1 MFPACVLLKCC
12 WQLIIR
18 GLHQGC
24 FCVVNSLQ
32 RCMCH
37 TSQEDGPQVDC
48 FVAVINEAADI
59 TIGDGLSG
67 YGDKAVYLMDIKSL

>member
-1 MFPACVLLKCC
+1 
-12 WQLIIR
+12 
-18 GLHQGC
+18 
-24 FCVVNSLQ
+24 
-32 RCMCH
+32 MCH

>member
-1 MFPACVLLKCC
+1 MDCIKVV
-12 WQLIIR
+12 I
-18 GLHQGC
+18 
-24 FCVVNSLQ
+24 CVVNSLQ

-67 YGDKAVYLMDIKSL
+67 YGDKAVYLMNVRSL

>member
-1 MFPACVLLKCC
+1 
-12 WQLIIR
+12 
-18 GLHQGC
+18 
-24 FCVVNSLQ
+24 
-32 RCMCH
+32 MCH
-37 TSQEDGPQVDC
+37 TSQEDGPQVDY